1 MAKPSSTGVV
11 REKQGRVNMI
21 LRGAMSRRLVARQ
34 PRGLIHTWLKEFI
47 EKSAV
52 RHEMFI
58 DPGAL

>member
-47 EKSAV
+47 EKKGRQARNV
-52 RHEMFI
+52 
-58 DPGAL
+58 